1 MKRLKLWY
9 LLVLCVSF
17 LVTPAAYAQ
26 LKVSLTLTYPAGK
39 SPNVFTEGW
48 VFGARA
54 IADPGGPTER
64 DVSSTVRWTG
74 SGTFHPAVGK
84 TSRPIFAG
92 PGPNSITL
100 SVTVDG
106 QTVTE
111 QVSVN
116 AVSPY
121 VGNTKEPLYAA
132 LGDLAHSPAD
142 GHGAPA
148 DPLPVTGPII
158 TGSPNVTVDG
168 RPAARKGDDG
178 IHASCSG
185 QNIFKIAEGD
195 PNVLI
200 DGRPAARIGDKTHH
214 CGGIG
219 KIIGPLQAYY
229 VVFQVTAPAVKEDRK
244 PRKRTGE
251 SDQAWQSRRKQV
263 YLGMTSADFYF
274 KENAIEKTSFVVRI
288 SDKAVGRYPKDKF
301 IEDSQWV
308 AQVDYSGTDASGQA
322 FKLKTPV
329 LLTVRGNYTSKE
341 NMYGFHPTLKGKKNL
356 RIFQFSQRSGL
367 VKMEEGPARAIIGP
381 ITAGWSAVH
390 KQESIRAAKTV
401 LANFDCFVAHITYSG
416 ADLHKINTFR
426 DFRDKILQQ
435 TEAGRHLVRLYYE
448 YGFDYA
454 ARLRNRPG
462 YIPAVRAILDRVA
475 SYVEGLDL
483 EDPETIRNLNRE
495 IHWIDLG
502 ASLFFE
508 EGASE
513 GLGQFSRFMVPILW
527 EK

>member
-1 MKRLKLWY
+1 VKRLKLWC

-64 DVSSTVRWTG
+64 DVSSTVHWAG
-74 SGTFHPAVGK
+74 SGTFHPTVGK
-84 TSRPIFAG
+84 SSRPIFAG

-121 VGNTKEPLYAA
+121 VAGRPQYAA
-132 LGDLAHSPAD
+132 VGDLAHSPAD
-142 GHGAPA
+142 GHGQASGPFA
-148 DPLPVTGPII
+148 VTGPII
-158 TGSPNVTVDG
+158 SGSPNVTIRG
-168 RPAARKGDDG
+168 KPAARKGDDG
-178 IHASCSG
+178 VHASCDG
-185 QNIFKIAEGD
+185 PNTFKIAKGD
-195 PNVLI
+195 PRVLI
-200 DGRPAARIGDKTHH
+200 DGRPAARIGDETQH

-219 KIIGPLQAYY
+219 KIIGPLDAYY
-229 VVFQVTAPAVKEDRK
+229 VLFQVTSPAVKEDRK

-274 KENAIEKTSFVVRI
+274 KENAIEKTSLVVRI
-288 SDKAVGRYPKDKF
+288 SDEALGRYPKDKF
-301 IEDSQWV
+301 VEGSQWV
-308 AQVDYSGTDASGQA
+308 TQVDYSGTDADGQA
-322 FKLKTPV
+322 FDLKTPV
-329 LLTVRGNYTSKE
+329 LLTVRGNYTSEE

-356 RIFQFSQRSGL
+356 RIFEFSQRSGL
-367 VKMEEGPARAIIGP
+367 MKMEEGPARAIIGP
-381 ITAGWSAVH
+381 ITPEWSAVH

-416 ADLHKINTFR
+416 ADLQKINTFR
-426 DFRDKILQQ
+426 NFRDKVLQQ

-454 ARLRNRPG
+454 ARLRNRPA

-502 ASLFFE
+502 ASLFYK

-513 GLGQFSRFMVPILW
+513 GLGQFSRFVVPILW